1 MQPEKYVS
9 EMVGLLNPYMLRGT
23 YIGSV
28 FTSKGIELYV
38 VEKQDGQCFVGVRGS
53 VAIIKEADN
62 AQITSTTQ
70 PKERSR
76 RMHG

>member
-1 MQPEKYVS
+1 MRPEKYVS

-53 VAIIKEADN
+53 VAIIQKEAAN
-62 AQITSTTQ
+62 AQITQS
-70 PKERSR
+70 KEGPR